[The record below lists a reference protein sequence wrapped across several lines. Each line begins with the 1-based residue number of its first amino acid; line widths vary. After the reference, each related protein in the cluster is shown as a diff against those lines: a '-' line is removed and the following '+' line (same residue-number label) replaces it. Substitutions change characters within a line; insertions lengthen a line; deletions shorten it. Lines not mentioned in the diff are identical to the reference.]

1 MAQMLGIRTDQ
12 VNAFDGYL
20 LSRFADE
27 LADDLLRSI
36 PSIVAGL
43 TWSQASR
50 HCLEALH
57 QGRRHGLADRADL
70 YGFVLLSFLVGPD
83 FLQHE
88 EIQRVLVESNIADGR
103 KALVVITAMLQVL
116 KQRTDT

>member
-1 MAQMLGIRTDQ
+1 MLDIRTDQ
-12 VNAFDGYL
+12 LKACDAYL

-27 LADDLLRSI
+27 LADDLFRCI

-43 TWSQASR
+43 TWSKTSR
-50 HCLEALH
+50 RCLEALH

-70 YGFVLLSFLVGPD
+70 YGFVLLSFLVGLD

-103 KALVVITAMLQVL
+103 RALVVITAMLQVL
-116 KQRTDT
+116 KPRSDT